1 MKEGP
6 VLKLCPHPMVTMEQ
20 WDVPFKLVGGA
31 AEGSSRG
38 KEPTGAAFS
47 DLSHFS
53 RASSSSERE
62 LQETAE
68 ARAGATAPAVRGN
81 ARLHI
86 LGGAILLPF
95 RGLRDLERRDSESC
109 P

>member
-1 MKEGP
+1 
-6 VLKLCPHPMVTMEQ
+6 MVTMEQ
-20 WDVPFKLVGGA
+20 WDMPFKLGGGGA
-31 AEGSSRG
+31 AEGSNRG
-38 KEPTGAAFS
+38 KEPTGAASS

-53 RASSSSERE
+53 RASSSSERG

-95 RGLRDLERRDSESC
+95 RGLRRAEGF
-109 P
+109 